1 MFNHHNGTCDCNKD
15 KDEAGEDAAD
25 NANDAIGGGESVGD
39 AGSTGGESSG
49 DFGGGDA
56 GGMGESLVTEAMTPY
71 EKMQA
76 LDNGTRGFNAAAA
89 SDQKL

>member
-15 KDEAGEDAAD
+15 KEDIVGD
-25 NANDAIGGGESVGD
+25 ANDALGGDTSNEG
-39 AGSTGGESSG
+39 AGESSG

-56 GGMGESLVTEAMTPY
+56 GGMGESLIQEAMTPF

-76 LDNGTRGFNAAAA
+76 LENGTRGFNAAAA